1 LEWMQ
6 RRDSWMLRAVF
17 FAALAARL
25 GALAIAWDPEL
36 KFEKFF
42 LAAHQLVASG
52 WMPEE
57 AFAYS
62 PAYIYFLAVLTR
74 LGAGPLSIAL
84 VQVVLGAITC
94 VAICELTRRL
104 FGWREALL
112 AGGAAAVLGAL
123 ILSDISFESDGF
135 GLLFYVLAALALVAA
150 IERPHAWRFGLAGL
164 FLGVR
169 AVQRPDVLIVV
180 PLVLLVLLIAHR
192 RLWTARRAALYCA
205 AFCFMLL
212 LPVWPI
218 AALNHRATGEFIP
231 VMSSPGWVFYTSNN
245 HAATGL
251 SYYPPPLA
259 LEWMQGMP
267 AEGED
272 PLARLDD
279 ATSRRV
285 AGLAV
290 GHALSAPEASRFWL
304 HEGLASIRRR
314 GVGQIGLQLGKLF
327 YMFHGYE
334 GHDNLALLIK
344 ERRLGPLVSVGM
356 GIVAPFALLGA
367 FLLWRS
373 RGARHGGVA
382 LLAALLA
389 SPLITMSLFY
399 VGPRFRLGL
408 QALLLP
414 IGAFALVALWETVRR
429 REWRIASNMAAS
441 VLVLAVMFGVPW
453 GAIAD
458 QRRSRAVQLETFL
471 GQRARAPGVA
481 ESHLRRATGLA
492 LYPAEAEVAY
502 AILSRRAEQRRDTM
516 VAEQYRSIAR
526 GHLPEN
532 LYARMRA
539 RRNDAEA
546 LWAIGRHHLLNED
559 AEAAGIAFAR
569 AVELSPHD
577 PDLLYARAIAAS
589 EAGTEPPEVIAAWI
603 ETALD
608 LGLRFSPAAVPAYI
622 LAGRC
627 YLELERRDEAGESLA
642 LALRRAPGNKTARTL
657 LARAREA
664 G

>member
-1 LEWMQ
+1 
-6 RRDSWMLRAVF
+6 MLRAVF

-42 LAAHQLVASG
+42 LAARQLVASG

-74 LGAGPLSIAL
+74 LGAAPLSIAL
-84 VQVVLGAITC
+84 VQAVLGAITC

-104 FGWREALL
+104 FGRREALL
-112 AGGAAAVLGAL
+112 AGGAAAVLGPL
-123 ILSDISFESDGF
+123 ILYDISFESDGF
-135 GLLFYVLAALALVAA
+135 GLLFYVLAALFLVAA
-150 IERPHAWRFGLAGL
+150 TERPRAWRFGLAGL
-164 FLGVR
+164 CLGVR
-169 AVQRPDVLIVV
+169 AVQRPDVLVVV
-180 PLVLLVLLIAHR
+180 PLVLLVLLIVHR

-205 AFCFMLL
+205 AFCGMLL

-218 AALNHRATGEFIP
+218 AALNHRATGEFVP

-245 HAATGL
+245 YAATGL

-259 LEWMQGMP
+259 LEWMQGTP

-279 ATSRRV
+279 ATSRRI

-290 GHALSAPEASRFWL
+290 GHSLSAPEASRFWL
-304 HEGLASIRRR
+304 HEGLRSIRRR
-314 GVGQIGLQLGKLF
+314 GVGQIGLQLGKLL
-327 YMFHGYE
+327 YMFHNYE
-334 GHDNLALLIK
+334 GHDNLALLIM

-356 GIVAPFALLGA
+356 GIVAPFALLGV

-373 RGARHGGVA
+373 RRARHGGAVA
-382 LLAALLA
+382 VLAALLA

-399 VGPRFRLGL
+399 VGPRFRLAL

-414 IGAFALVALWETVRR
+414 IAAFALVALWEIVRR
-429 REWRIASNMAAS
+429 RELRLAANLAAS
-441 VLVLAVMFGVPW
+441 ILLLAVMFNVPW
-453 GAIAD
+453 GAITN
-458 QRRSRAVQLETFL
+458 QRRLRAVQLETFL
-471 GQRARAPGVA
+471 GQGAAAPGVA
-481 ESHLRRATGLA
+481 ESHLRRATERA
-492 LYPAEAEVAY
+492 RYPAEAEAAY
-502 AILSRRAEQRRDTM
+502 AILARRAEQRRDTM
-516 VAEQYRSIAR
+516 VAEQYRRIAR

-559 AEAAGIAFAR
+559 PEAAGIAFAR
-569 AVELSPHD
+569 AVALSPHD

-627 YLELERRDEAGESLA
+627 YLELERRDQAGEALA
-642 LALRRAPGNKTARTL
+642 LALRRAPENKTARVL
-657 LARAREA
+657 LARVQKS